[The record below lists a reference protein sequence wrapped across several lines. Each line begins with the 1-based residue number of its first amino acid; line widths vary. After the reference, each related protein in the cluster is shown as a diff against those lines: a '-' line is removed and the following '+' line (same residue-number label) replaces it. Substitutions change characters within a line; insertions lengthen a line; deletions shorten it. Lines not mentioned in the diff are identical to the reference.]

1 MHKSQNPLH
10 LKYIMKV
17 IASCDT
23 MFKHVCHSERTI
35 QCEDLRRK
43 SFLWL
48 HCIDLESR
56 FELTVKSFPLL
67 KLKFVYG
74 HFSFMRNLSEQRLV
88 VFLDSNDVL
97 MKFAGVKSPCCIE
110 VKSSAIF
117 CVSME

>member
-1 MHKSQNPLH
+1 MTLCLNVYAIVKGPYNV
-10 LKYIMKV
+10 KIFV
-17 IASCDT
+17 
-23 MFKHVCHSERTI
+23 ENR
-35 QCEDLRRK
+35 
-43 SFLWL
+43 FLWL